1 MRDITPAPRPV
12 TSGDAATQ
20 PRSPWGW
27 MGVCGAALLAVG
39 GYAAGMALWRA
50 PQEGWPLFAMG
61 GIAMVL
67 LGGLQLQRAWH
78 YRRAG
83 PSGPAFW
90 LDRSDGGQ

>member
-1 MRDITPAPRPV
+1 VEPSPRRKLSTPNLLLA
-12 TSGDAATQ
+12 S
-20 PRSPWGW
+20 
-27 MGVCGAALLAVG
+27 GAALLAVG